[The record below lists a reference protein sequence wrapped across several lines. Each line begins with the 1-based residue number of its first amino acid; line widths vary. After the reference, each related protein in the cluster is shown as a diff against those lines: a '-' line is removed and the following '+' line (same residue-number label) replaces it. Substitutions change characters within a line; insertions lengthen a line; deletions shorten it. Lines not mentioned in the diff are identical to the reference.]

1 MGGDVGLAE
10 TVRARPEMH
19 FTADDGW
26 INDPYGVTWVEDR
39 YHLFYQAI
47 PGRVTWAPNCHWGH
61 AESFDLVHWTERPL
75 ALTPQPFEV
84 GCWSGS
90 FVMDGDTPR
99 ILYTRVAGE
108 DWGRGEVAIAQGDP
122 SATRWTTGPD
132 DVVIAG
138 PPAELGVRTF
148 RDPYIF
154 RSGAGWTMIMAAGLD
169 NGAGAAL
176 QYRSADLRTW
186 SYDGVLC
193 SRPSNRADD
202 VWSGALWECPQLF
215 PLGSRWVLLIS
226 VWDADILHYVAAAV
240 GDYDG
245 ATFTP
250 DTWQRLTYGTSAYA
264 MTTFLDREGRRSVLS
279 WLREEPQNN
288 PALTR
293 RAGAHS
299 VPATLVL
306 TPDGLLSLSPHPNL
320 CALRTDVAPSAADGD
335 ITVGELPYTITF
347 PEPALARITI
357 DEPLAPRAVLTVDPH
372 SHKLTVVRTGF
383 PDAHMPMSEAPLQVL
398 LDADIIEVFNGTSY
412 GAFRIPPAIDPS
424 ATRLAVDSQG
434 LHRLQIHA
442 LRTP

>member
-1 MGGDVGLAE
+1 M
-10 TVRARPEMH
+10 
-19 FTADDGW
+19 
-26 INDPYGVTWVEDR
+26 
-39 YHLFYQAI
+39 
-47 PGRVTWAPNCHWGH
+47 
-61 AESFDLVHWTERPL
+61 HWTERPL

-288 PALTR
+288 PPSLDALVRTQCPQPSSSLLTDCL
-293 RAGAHS
+293 AC
-299 VPATLVL
+299 LL
-306 TPDGLLSLSPHPNL
+306 TPTSAPSAPTSRLRPPMVTSRSASSPTRSLSLSPPSL
-320 CALRTDVAPSAADGD
+320 GSPSTSRLRR
-335 ITVGELPYTITF
+335 
-347 PEPALARITI
+347 EPC
-357 DEPLAPRAVLTVDPH
+357 
-372 SHKLTVVRTGF
+372 
-383 PDAHMPMSEAPLQVL
+383 
-398 LDADIIEVFNGTSY
+398 
-412 GAFRIPPAIDPS
+412 
-424 ATRLAVDSQG
+424 
-434 LHRLQIHA
+434 
-442 LRTP
+442 